1 MKKED
6 KLKEEAEFWLT
17 YINDWKTNRDEPIP
31 ERAMTLLDN
40 SLLKLKNYYSKKN
53 QVELLQGTN
62 RSIH

>member
-17 YINDWKTNRDEPIP
+17 YINDLKMNRDEPFP
-31 ERAMTLLDN
+31 ERAMALLEN
-40 SLLKLKNYYSKKN
+40 ALLKLKKFYYTNSKDKPF
-53 QVELLQGTN
+53 QGTN